1 MKKCVNCNRV
11 FDDNQNF
18 CNECG
23 AVLEAVAEN
32 NENAESDENSE
43 KSNENNDNTESEENS
58 NESEDDSK
66 YENAV
71 ENENDTACSADDSL
85 KESNNQT
92 DINTAENNKS
102 NTKKIKKYVVTGCLV
117 CSVVLNVAL
126 VSKNNGYK
134 DTITDY
140 SSQVIILSEQNKALK
155 SANENLQSQY
165 DTLNAENNELKNGAS
180 KQLVDIKNAYESGNW
195 QNVVDLAAKLHQSY
209 NGTEEDKQAQTM
221 AQTAQNKI
229 AEQKAAEEAKAKQ
242 GYDTGITYDQLARN
256 PDSYVGSK
264 VKFRGKVI
272 QTLEGS
278 GVVNV
283 RIAVNSDYDNIIFGV
298 YDADMVQ
305 TRILEDDV
313 VTVYGTSTGLYS
325 YTSTMNATI
334 TIPGMDIDR
343 IERS

>member
-18 CNECG
+18 CNQCG

-43 KSNENNDNTESEENS
+43 KSNENNNNTESE
-58 NESEDDSK
+58 DDPK

-102 NTKKIKKYVVTGCLV
+102 NTKRTKKYVVTGCLV
-117 CSVVLNVAL
+117 CSVVMNFAFAGTISDYS
-126 VSKNNGYK
+126 SK
-134 DTITDY
+134 ISDY
-140 SSQVIILSEQNKALK
+140 SSQITELSEQNKALQSEK
-155 SANENLQSQY
+155 ANLQSQY

-242 GYDTGITYDQLARN
+242 GYDTGITYEQLARN

-334 TIPGMDIDR
+334 TIPGMDIER